1 MENNELATV
10 AFQNGLE
17 KSKVEILLTNF
28 AGYFEEAKQI
38 VNTAKTI
45 KVTDAT
51 QKAEM
56 ELARQSRLE
65 LRTLR
70 GKVEDTRVKL
80 KEQSLREGRAI
91 DGVSNLIKALVIPV
105 EEELEKQEKF
115 VQMKEEA
122 RVRKM
127 YEDLAPFVDNINVFN
142 LKDMSDEAFANLLK
156 EAIVAKNLR
165 IEADRKAD
173 EERIAKEKI
182 EKEEREKLRLENE
195 ALAKKNAEAER
206 ILAEERKKQ
215 ADAMA
220 EKKRQIDEL
229 ELKAKKDKEA
239 QEAKI
244 KAEADEKRK
253 LSLAP
258 DKDKLIKFS
267 EIIAMIELPEVA
279 SPEAKTILGEAKMT
293 LDAISEFLVYKSK
306 LL

>member
-28 AGYFEEAKQI
+28 AGYFAEAKEI
-38 VNTAKTI
+38 VATARTI

-51 QKAEM
+51 QKAQM
-56 ELARQSRLE
+56 ELARQARLE

-70 GKVEDTRVKL
+70 GRVEETRVKL

-165 IEADRKAD
+165 IEADKKAD
-173 EERIAKEKI
+173 EDRITKEKLAQ
-182 EKEEREKLRLENE
+182 EEREKLRLENE

-215 ADAMA
+215 ADALA

-229 ELKAKKDKEA
+229 ELNAKKEKEA

-253 LSLAP
+253 LALAP
-258 DKDKLIKFS
+258 DKDKLVKFA
-267 EIIAMIELPEVA
+267 EVIAMIELPEVTSTDA
-279 SPEAKTILGEAKMT
+279 NTILVEAKTT
-293 LDAISEFLVYKSK
+293 LEAISEFLIYKSK